1 MMIMKLKTLNFDTVV
16 IGCGVAGMTA
26 ALYLKR
32 ANVRVCIIE
41 KNAPGGQLNK
51 ITEIENYPGFKSI
64 DGPTFAFNI
73 FNQIRSLDI
82 TYKYLNVLEIISK
95 DDYKIVKT
103 NKEEINC
110 KNVVIET
117 GRISRELGLSNE
129 KKLLSN
135 GVSYCAICDGTL
147 YKDKIVCVVG
157 GGNSALESAMYLS
170 YICSKV
176 YLIHRNDE
184 YRAEGILVDKLLQ
197 KSNIECIKNARIT
210 ELKETNDKLSSVVI
224 NNDKEIICDGIFI
237 EIGNVPVPIKC
248 DGLKLD
254 DNYIVVD
261 SSMKTS
267 VDGVYACGDII
278 KKEVYQISTAVG
290 EGTMAAVSIIRS

>member
-1 MMIMKLKTLNFDTVV
+1 MIQSRTHTCGELRLADVNKQVTL
-16 IGCGVAGMTA
+16 AGWME
-26 ALYLKR
+26 
-32 ANVRVCIIE
+32 NVRVVSA
-41 KNAPGGQLNK
+41 NL
-51 ITEIENYPGFKSI
+51 
-64 DGPTFAFNI
+64 AFVVVRDFYGTTQVVAETAEMV

-103 NKEEINC
+103 NKEEITC
-110 KNVVIET
+110 KNVVIAT